1 MAQRVSARIP
11 QEEVKDVSRS
21 VRVSNDAGA
30 ELGEGV
36 ELAKRNRH
44 GKV

>member
-1 MAQRVSARIP
+1 M
-11 QEEVKDVSRS
+11 KDVSSS
-21 VRVSNDAGA
+21 VWVANDGDA

-44 GKV
+44 GNV